1 MPKIVVNDYKIVA
14 DGYVA
19 NTDEVKKEADK
30 TTNQEKLQNWFNDPA
45 NWEKLAEQLTKKL
58 GKEKFKNMTLSNPR
72 ITWDEVEFSNKL
84 YLTPKVTFNLAAK
97 NGYALA
103 EEQDASAKEISLVV
117 RVLYNRDDESTI
129 QLPTQGAYYTAAP
142 SDANAD
148 NPASAIKNVNV
159 YLNYTGPAIMLN
171 ADLPKVGNQANTTI
185 NGTSSVDSDFNT
197 QFRTLVFNNNNNVT
211 SLMNAVV
218 NYVNRFDP
226 KYRAMFVTNATDGVT
241 WAKVQIQKVKGQKD
255 REELRPGNLEDLL
268 YNNKVF
274 LQQVQDDSNAVY
286 FAVNGVTSKGWLNTF
301 LIRIPLTKFVRPISV
316 LEAPQQEETQED
328 GEEMQQ
334 GNEDGTQA
342 GQTDETA
349 GSGTPQASTPQT
361 MPNSSQ

>member
-1 MPKIVVNDYKIVA
+1 M
-14 DGYVA
+14 
-19 NTDEVKKEADK
+19 
-30 TTNQEKLQNWFNDPA
+30 
-45 NWEKLAEQLTKKL
+45 
-58 GKEKFKNMTLSNPR
+58 
-72 ITWDEVEFSNKL
+72 
-84 YLTPKVTFNLAAK
+84 
-97 NGYALA
+97 
-103 EEQDASAKEISLVV
+103 V
-117 RVLYNRDDESTI
+117 RVLYNRDDKSTI

-197 QFRTLVFNNNNNVT
+197 QFRTLVFNNNNNNVT

-241 WAKVQIQKVKGQKD
+241 WTKVQIQKVKGQKD

-286 FAVNGVTSKGWLNTF
+286 FAVNGVGDNKWLNTF
-301 LIRIPLTKFVRPISV
+301 LIRIPLTKFVRPLTEFQAQS
-316 LEAPQQEETQED
+316 EAAPTEE
-328 GEEMQQ
+328 
-334 GNEDGTQA
+334 
-342 GQTDETA
+342 GQTTQGQENL
-349 GSGTPQASTPQT
+349 QVQVL
-361 MPNSSQ
+361 